1 LDGGGTSK
9 GGEQPS
15 RFDGGQRSRGK
26 ENFEV
31 CRIGRVDGKF
41 NCGNLGSSGSDKDTE
56 FRLGIGQLSSGSGIK
71 IDERESVEQTSSR
84 LSSHSKVDVS
94 NVGFHSDDSRL
105 ITRIEV
111 GRQEVI
117 QRTSRVGSDTS
128 EDSVVGRTSNIG

>member
-1 LDGGGTSK
+1 
-9 GGEQPS
+9 
-15 RFDGGQRSRGK
+15 
-26 ENFEV
+26 
-31 CRIGRVDGKF
+31 
-41 NCGNLGSSGSDKDTE
+41 
-56 FRLGIGQLSSGSGIK
+56 
-71 IDERESVEQTSSR
+71 
-84 LSSHSKVDVS
+84 VDVS